1 MKNFSLLIILAAL
14 ALAGCG
20 TVAPPAPTVSV
31 VEERQ
36 TSVAISARP
45 TLAPVPTS
53 PPPTPRPFPALLA
66 TSADDPRALG
76 DPNAPIT
83 IYEFTDYECPFCKQ
97 FYAET
102 RPQIIAEYVE
112 TGKVR
117 FVSRDLP
124 LEIHASAML
133 AAVAGHCAAAQ
144 QNFWPMYE
152 TLFETHQVEWGGVP
166 KRDRETMIDLA
177 TQIGIEPVAFT
188 ACLDD
193 PATEQ
198 AVQAEMQAAMQL
210 GVNSTPNFI
219 VNGTVLRGALP
230 FSNFRQLIDSLIA
243 E

>member
-1 MKNFSLLIILAAL
+1 MKHLPVLIILAAL
-14 ALAGCG
+14 ALVGCG
-20 TVAPPAPTVSV
+20 TPAPPAPTVSA
-31 VEERQ
+31 VEQRQ
-36 TSVAISARP
+36 TSAALSERP
-45 TLAPVPTS
+45 TLAPVPTT
-53 PPPTPRPFPALLA
+53 PPPTPRPFPQVLA
-66 TSADDPRALG
+66 TSADDPRAMG
-76 DPNAPIT
+76 DPNAPVT

-102 RPQIIAEYVE
+102 RAQLITEYVE

-117 FVSRDLP
+117 LVARDFP

-166 KRDRETMIDLA
+166 KRDRETLIDLA

-210 GVNSTPNFI
+210 GINSTPNFM
-219 VNGTVLRGALP
+219 VNGTLLRGSLP
-230 FSNFRQLIDSLIA
+230 IGSFRQLIDSLLA